1 MTFIKFTQ
9 ILKLMKATEKN
20 QTRHMGHKIARV
32 RGLRGV
38 KQETLANELGI
49 SQAEFSNIENADYV
63 DDNILNQIAE
73 ILNVPSEAIKNFDE
87 SLAVYYINNKIENS
101 TIQENGHGIHQVFSP
116 IDKVVELY
124 ERLLESEKE
133 KIRILLNKKL

>member
-1 MTFIKFTQ
+1 ME
-9 ILKLMKATEKN
+9 ATKKN
-20 QTRHMGHKIARV
+20 QTIHTGQKIAHV
-32 RGLRGV
+32 RKLRGV
-38 KQETLANELGI
+38 KQETVANELGI
-49 SQAEFSNIENADYV
+49 SQAEFSNIENAETV

-133 KIRILLNKKL
+133 KIRILLNKKK

>member
-1 MTFIKFTQ
+1 ME
-9 ILKLMKATEKN
+9 ATEKN
-20 QTRHMGHKIARV
+20 QTMHTGQKIAHV
-32 RGLRGV
+32 RKLRGV

-49 SQAEFSNIENADYV
+49 SQAEFSNIENAATV

-133 KIRILLNKKL
+133 KIRILLNKKK

>member
-1 MTFIKFTQ
+1 ME
-9 ILKLMKATEKN
+9 ATEKN
-20 QTRHMGHKIARV
+20 QTMHTGQKIAHV
-32 RGLRGV
+32 RKLRGV

-49 SQAEFSNIENADYV
+49 SQAEFSNIENAAIV

-133 KIRILLNKKL
+133 KIRILLNKKK

>member
-1 MTFIKFTQ
+1 ME
-9 ILKLMKATEKN
+9 ATKKN
-20 QTRHMGHKIARV
+20 QTMHTGQKIAHV
-32 RGLRGV
+32 RKLRGV
-38 KQETLANELGI
+38 KQETVANELGI
-49 SQAEFSNIENADYV
+49 SQAEFSNIENAETV

-133 KIRILLNKKL
+133 KIRILLNKKK

>member
-1 MTFIKFTQ
+1 MEAIKRNRTIHIGQ
-9 ILKLMKATEKN
+9 N
-20 QTRHMGHKIARV
+20 IARV

-49 SQAEFSNIENADYV
+49 SQAEFSNIENSVTV
-63 DDNILNQIAE
+63 DDNLLNQIAE

-87 SLAVYYINNKIENS
+87 NLAIYYINNKIESS
-101 TIQENGHGIHQVFSP
+101 TIQEHGHGIHQVFSP

-133 KIRILLNKKL
+133 KIRILLNKNK

>member
-1 MTFIKFTQ
+1 MES
-9 ILKLMKATEKN
+9 TEKN
-20 QTRHMGHKIARV
+20 QTIPTGQKIARV
-32 RGLRGV
+32 RQLRGF
-38 KQETLANELGI
+38 KQETVANELGI
-49 SQAEFSNIENADYV
+49 SQAEFSNIENAATV
-63 DDNILNQIAE
+63 DDKILNQIAE

-101 TIQENGHGIHQVFSP
+101 TIQEHGHGIHQVFSP

-133 KIRILLNKKL
+133 KIRILLNKKK

>member
-1 MTFIKFTQ
+1 MEASI
-9 ILKLMKATEKN
+9 KN
-20 QTRHMGHKIARV
+20 QTMHTGQKIAHV
-32 RGLRGV
+32 RKLRGV

-49 SQAEFSNIENADYV
+49 SQAEFSNIENAAIV

-133 KIRILLNKKL
+133 KIRILLNKKK

>member
-1 MTFIKFTQ
+1 ME
-9 ILKLMKATEKN
+9 ATKKN
-20 QTRHMGHKIARV
+20 QTMHTGQKIAHV
-32 RGLRGV
+32 RKLRGV
-38 KQETLANELGI
+38 KQETVANELGI
-49 SQAEFSNIENADYV
+49 SQAEFSNIENAEIV

-133 KIRILLNKKL
+133 KIRILLNKKK

>member
-1 MTFIKFTQ
+1 
-9 ILKLMKATEKN
+9 MKSTEKN
-20 QTRHMGHKIARV
+20 QTIHTGQKIARV
-32 RGLRGV
+32 RQLRGV
-38 KQETLANELGI
+38 KQETVANELGI
-49 SQAEFSNIENADYV
+49 SQAEFSNIENAEIV
-63 DDNILNQIAE
+63 DDNIINQIAE

-133 KIRILLNKKL
+133 KIRILLNKKK

>member
-1 MTFIKFTQ
+1 MG
-9 ILKLMKATEKN
+9 ATENN
-20 QTRHMGHKIARV
+20 QTIHTGQKIARV
-32 RGLRGV
+32 RQLRGV
-38 KQETLANELGI
+38 KQETVANELGI
-49 SQAEFSNIENADYV
+49 SQAEFSNIENAETV
-63 DDNILNQIAE
+63 DDKILNQIAE

-133 KIRILLNKKL
+133 KIRILLNKKK